1 MLDNAIDTVRLC
13 VWIFVCRKSRDATR
27 VQDDFS
33 APHVD
38 ISAPSVCLCVLLHV
52 ACWRQVMRM
61 LCCEVA
67 VNVCISLCICIV
79 SS

>member
-38 ISAPSVCLCVLLHV
+38 ISAPSVCLCVASRGLLEASDADV
-52 ACWRQVMRM
+52 VLRS
-61 LCCEVA
+61 CC
-67 VNVCISLCICIV
+67 
-79 SS
+79 